1 LLLVTL
7 HAQVPHLLP
16 YQHLLTAMTRKRSSK
31 TAVCAALVGNLLVA
45 ATKIGAA
52 LWTGS
57 SAMSSEALH
66 SLVDSGN
73 EILLLYG
80 QSRAARPP
88 DAAHPLGHGRE
99 LYFWSFVVALLI
111 FALGSGISIYQG
123 VSQVHH
129 PKPIQDPLVSYLV
142 LALACV
148 FEGAA
153 WLVAFRQF
161 RRTEAR
167 GGRGLYEAFRR
178 SKDPPTFM
186 VLFEDTAALL
196 GILIAGLG
204 TYAASALHRPV
215 FDGIASILIGVVLGA
230 VAILLARESKS
241 LLIGEA
247 ASHELANDIVAL
259 AAQDRSVL
267 RVNGLLSAQLAPDQ
281 ILIALSLEFADDLR
295 VPQIEQSVID
305 IERRVRAAHHEVLA
319 LFVKPQTPKTYSEAA
334 QRHFAVERTPV
345 E

>member
-1 LLLVTL
+1 M
-7 HAQVPHLLP
+7 A
-16 YQHLLTAMTRKRSSK
+16 RKHSSK
-31 TAVCAALVGNLLVA
+31 TAVYAALIGNLLVA
-45 ATKIGAA
+45 ATKIAAA

-123 VSQVHH
+123 ISQVLH
-129 PKPIQDPLVSYLV
+129 PKPIHDPLVSYLV
-142 LALACV
+142 LTLACV
-148 FEGAA
+148 FEGGA
-153 WLVAFRQF
+153 WLVALRQV
-161 RRTEAR
+161 RRMEAR
-167 GGRGLYEAFRR
+167 GRGLYEAFRR
-178 SKDPPTFM
+178 SKDPPAFM
-186 VLFEDTAALL
+186 VLFEDSAALI
-196 GILIAGLG
+196 GIVIAALG

-215 FDGIASILIGVVLGA
+215 FDGIASILIGVVLGG

-247 ASHELANDIVAL
+247 ASHELLSDVVAI
-259 AAQDRSVL
+259 AAKDRSVL

-295 VPQIEQSVID
+295 VPQIEQSVLD
-305 IERRVRAAHHEVLA
+305 IESKVRAAHQEVRA
-319 LFVKPQTPKTYSEAA
+319 LFVKPQTPKAFSEAA
-334 QRHFAVERTPV
+334 QRHFAGERTSQPRI

>member
-1 LLLVTL
+1 
-7 HAQVPHLLP
+7 
-16 YQHLLTAMTRKRSSK
+16 MTRKRSSK
-31 TAVCAALVGNLLVA
+31 TAVYAALTGNLLVA
-45 ATKIGAA
+45 ATKIAA
-52 LWTGS
+52 AFWTGS

-66 SLVDSGN
+66 SLVEQPGN

-142 LALACV
+142 LALASV

-196 GILIAGLG
+196 GILIAALG